1 MSKNWFIPEEFECQ
15 CKNKR
20 CVGKEPQM
28 RMNPLLLQ
36 ALNRVREEFKKPII
50 VTSGFRCP
58 DHNKAIGGAI
68 KSQHLQGTAADIR
81 PASGKKEDL
90 EEMRITKL
98 AVMSILNVLDNYRF
112 DLKKAQ
118 EELIKLDNPKDLI
131 NKDYDN
137 E

>member
-90 EEMRITKL
+90 EEL
-98 AVMSILNVLDNYRF
+98 YQLC
-112 DLKKAQ
+112 KK
-118 EELIKLDNPKDLI
+118 ELGFTGLGDGRPKNFVHVDVRQKNPKEKRSEWI
-131 NKDYDN
+131 Y
-137 E
+137 